1 MGQVI
6 LFISMLFSFSVNEN
20 IIDIVNNYCEEKK
33 GKTYNEILYI
43 SVKEQKMFHIV
54 KNTIVKE
61 YLVSTAKKGI
71 GNQKNS
77 DMTPHGLHYIKE
89 KYGSKTPQNGRMIGR
104 VFYGEIATI
113 YSDTTSSKTDD
124 ITSRILWLSGMEK
137 DINKEGNVDS
147 YNRYIYIH
155 GTSEEGKIGI
165 PASHGCVRMLNTDII
180 ELYAKIK
187 IGTKVLIL
195 DN

>member
-1 MGQVI
+1 MEQVI
-6 LFISMLFSFSVNEN
+6 LFISLLFSFSISDS
-20 IIDIVNNYCEEKK
+20 IIDRVNNYCEEKK
-33 GKTYNEILYI
+33 GKTYDEILFI
-43 SVKEQKMFHIV
+43 SVKEQKIYHIFE
-54 KNTIVKE
+54 NTIVKE
-61 YLVSTAKKGI
+61 YIVSTAKKGV

-77 DMTPHGLHYIKE
+77 NMTPHGLHYIKE
-89 KYGSKTPQNGRMIGR
+89 KYGGKTPQNGRMIGR
-104 VFYGEIATI
+104 VFYGQIATI

-124 ITSRILWLSGMEK
+124 ITSRILWLSGIEK
-137 DINKEGNVDS
+137 DINQGGNLDS

-155 GTSEEGKIGI
+155 GTSEEGKIGT
-165 PASHGCVRMLNTDII
+165 PASHGCIRMLNTDVI

>member
-6 LFISMLFSFSVNEN
+6 LFISLLFYFSANES
-20 IIDIVNNYCEEKK
+20 IIDRVNNYCEEKK
-33 GKTYNEILYI
+33 GKTYDEILFV
-43 SVKEQKMFHIV
+43 SVKEQKMYHIIE
-54 KNTIVKE
+54 NTIVKE

-77 DMTPHGLHYIKE
+77 YMTPHGLHYIKE
-89 KYGSKTPQNGRMIGR
+89 KHGSKTPQNGRMIGR
-104 VFYGEIATI
+104 VFYGQIAKI
-113 YSDTTSSKTDD
+113 HSDTTSSKTDD
-124 ITSRILWLSGMEK
+124 ITSRILWLSGMEI
-137 DINKEGNVDS
+137 DINKGGNVDS

-155 GTSEEGKIGI
+155 GTSEEGKIGS
-165 PASHGCVRMLNTDII
+165 PASHGCVRMLNTDVI

>member
-1 MGQVI
+1 MGQVTIFISI
-6 LFISMLFSFSVNEN
+6 LFSLLANEN
-20 IIDIVNNYCEEKK
+20 VVDRVNNYCNDKK
-33 GKTYNEILYI
+33 EKTYDEILFV
-43 SVKEQKMFHIV
+43 SVKEQKMYHIIE
-54 KNTIVKE
+54 NTIVKK
-61 YLVSTAKKGI
+61 YLVSTAKNGI

-89 KYGSKTPQNGRMIGR
+89 KHGGKTPQNGRMIGR
-104 VFYGEIATI
+104 IFYGQIATI
-113 YSDTTSSKTDD
+113 YADTTSSKTDD

-137 DINKEGNVDS
+137 DINKGGNVDS

-155 GTSEEGKIGI
+155 GTSEEGKIGT
-165 PASHGCVRMLNTDII
+165 PASDGCIRMLNNDVI

-187 IGTKVLIL
+187 IGVKVLIL

>member
-6 LFISMLFSFSVNEN
+6 LFICLLFSFSADESIV
-20 IIDIVNNYCEEKK
+20 DRVNNYCEVKK
-33 GKTYNEILYI
+33 GKTYDEILFV
-43 SVKEQKMFHIV
+43 SVKEQKMYYIV

-61 YLVSTAKKGI
+61 YLVSTAKKGV

-89 KYGSKTPQNGRMIGR
+89 KHGGKTPQNGRMISR
-104 VFYGEIATI
+104 VFYGQIATI

-137 DINKEGNVDS
+137 DINKGGNVDS

-155 GTSEEGKIGI
+155 GTSEEGKIGA
-165 PASHGCVRMLNTDII
+165 PASHGCIRMLNTDVI
-180 ELYAKIK
+180 ELFANIK
-187 IGTKVLIL
+187 IGVKVLIL

>member
-6 LFISMLFSFSVNEN
+6 LFISMLFSFLANEN

-33 GKTYNEILYI
+33 GKIYNEILYI
-43 SVKEQKMFHIV
+43 SVKEQKMYHIV

-77 DMTPHGLHYIKE
+77 NLTPHGLHYIKE
-89 KYGSKTPQNGRMIGR
+89 KYGSKTPQNGRIIGR

-137 DINKEGNVDS
+137 DINKDGNVDS

-155 GTSEEGKIGI
+155 GTSEEGKIGT

>member
-6 LFISMLFSFSVNEN
+6 LFIYLLFSFSADDS
-20 IIDIVNNYCEEKK
+20 IIDRVNNYCEEKE
-33 GKTYNEILYI
+33 GKTYDEILFV
-43 SVKEQKMFHIV
+43 SVKEQKMYHIV
-54 KNTIVKE
+54 ENTIVKE
-61 YLVSTAKKGI
+61 YLVSTAKKGV

-104 VFYGEIATI
+104 VFYGQIAKI
-113 YSDTTSSKTDD
+113 YYDTTSSKTDD
-124 ITSRILWLSGMEK
+124 ITSRILWLSGIEK
-137 DINKEGNVDS
+137 DINKDGNVDS

-155 GTSEEGKIGI
+155 GTSEEGKIGT
-165 PASHGCVRMLNTDII
+165 PASHGCIRMLNNDII
-180 ELYAKIK
+180 ELYAKIM

>member
-6 LFISMLFSFSVNEN
+6 LFIYLLFSFSADES
-20 IIDIVNNYCEEKK
+20 IIDRVNNYCEEKK
-33 GKTYNEILYI
+33 GKTYGEILFI
-43 SVKEQKMFHIV
+43 SVKEQKMYHIV
-54 KNTIVKE
+54 ENAIVKE
-61 YLVSTAKKGI
+61 YLVSTAKKGV

-104 VFYGEIATI
+104 VFYGQIAKI
-113 YSDTTSSKTDD
+113 YYDTTSSKTDD

-137 DINKEGNVDS
+137 NINKGGNVDS

-155 GTSEEGKIGI
+155 GTSEEGKIGT
-165 PASHGCVRMLNTDII
+165 PASHGCIRMLNNDII
-180 ELYAKIK
+180 ELYAKKK
-187 IGTKVLIL
+187 IGTKGLIL